1 MCWPFVA
8 KDCLKTQ
15 ISKGTNNCY
24 LSTNSLVDAIG
35 TRSSY
40 IKNRATKLDQTE
52 PTTLSKFS
60 TLKLSFL
67 DLFMPHRRYSNCR
80 PQNSARYN
88 RIIKHVISW
97 EAVMHIARVC
107 ERLLRLRIKFRI
119 SRSFRPRNPA
129 NLGSE
134 ICFWIRLKEH
144 CQHTLSDPRST
155 KKCWTW

>member
-1 MCWPFVA
+1 MCGPFVA

-35 TRSSY
+35 TRSCY

-52 PTTLSKFS
+52 PTTFSKFS
-60 TLKLSFL
+60 TLTLSFL

-88 RIIKHVISW
+88 HIICQTVENMSFL
-97 EAVMHIARVC
+97 
-107 ERLLRLRIKFRI
+107 ERLRLSCILHAFAKGYQGHKSNFGFHVPFDREIRQI
-119 SRSFRPRNPA
+119 SDQKSVFGFA
-129 NLGSE
+129 
-134 ICFWIRLKEH
+134 
-144 CQHTLSDPRST
+144 
-155 KKCWTW
+155 

>member
-35 TRSSY
+35 TRSCY

-52 PTTLSKFS
+52 PTTFSKFS
-60 TLKLSFL
+60 TLTRSFL
-67 DLFMPHRRYSNCR
+67 DLFMFHRRYSNCR

-88 RIIKHVISW
+88 RIICQTVENMSFL
-97 EAVMHIARVC
+97 
-107 ERLLRLRIKFRI
+107 ERLRLSCILHAFAKGYQGHKSNFGFHVPFDREIRQI
-119 SRSFRPRNPA
+119 SDQKSVFGFA
-129 NLGSE
+129 
-134 ICFWIRLKEH
+134 
-144 CQHTLSDPRST
+144 
-155 KKCWTW
+155 

>member
-35 TRSSY
+35 TRSCY

-52 PTTLSKFS
+52 PTTFSKFS
-60 TLKLSFL
+60 TLTLSSL
-67 DLFMPHRRYSNCR
+67 DLFMLHRRYSNCR

-88 RIIKHVISW
+88 RIICQTVENMSFL
-97 EAVMHIARVC
+97 
-107 ERLLRLRIKFRI
+107 ERLRLSCILHAFAKGYQGHKSNFGFHVPFDREIRQI
-119 SRSFRPRNPA
+119 SDQKSVFEFA
-129 NLGSE
+129 
-134 ICFWIRLKEH
+134 
-144 CQHTLSDPRST
+144 
-155 KKCWTW
+155 